1 MDLKD
6 ICSHQVTSS
15 KGRILPQKFL
25 RKQTEGLGELKVPS
39 LVSIKKILSNQT
51 GAQIAGSCN

>member
-6 ICSHQVTSS
+6 ICAHQVTSS
-15 KGRILPQKFL
+15 KGRILPQNFL

-39 LVSIKKILSNQT
+39 LVSIKEILPNQT
-51 GAQIAGSCN
+51 GAQITGSCN